1 MNRNARHYPKNTK
14 TARRPAQRS
23 QPEEDSPAL
32 WVKHLTKSLLI
43 TLAASL
49 LLMLGGALIAYFT
62 PDPNALVRPLSLSC
76 AALAALIGGF
86 AAVRIHKHSALLCG
100 ILNGSLAT
108 ALMMLLSLFFTS
120 YSSGY
125 SAGISALLHAAFI
138 LFSVAGAFLGL
149 PKGIKRR

>member
-1 MNRNARHYPKNTK
+1 MSRNTKHSAKSARHV
-14 TARRPAQRS
+14 RRPAQRS
-23 QPEEDSPAL
+23 QPEEESFAL
-32 WVKHLTKSLLI
+32 WGKHLMKSLLI

-49 LLMLGGALIAYFT
+49 ILMLGGSLIAYFT
-62 PDPNALVRPLSLSC
+62 PDPNALVYPISLAC
-76 AALAALIGGF
+76 AALSALIGGF

-108 ALMMLLSLFFTS
+108 ALMMLFSLFFTG

-125 SAGISALLHAAFI
+125 SAGISALLHTAFI

-149 PKGIKRR
+149 PKGTKRR